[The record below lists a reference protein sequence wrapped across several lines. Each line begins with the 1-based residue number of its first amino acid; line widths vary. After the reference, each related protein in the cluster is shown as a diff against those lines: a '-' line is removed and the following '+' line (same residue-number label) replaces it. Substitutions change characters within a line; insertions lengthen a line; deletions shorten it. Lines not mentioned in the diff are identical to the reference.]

1 MKNISTKE
9 VSVSTF
15 KDTLSMLLPRFG
27 QQAVLDVPRF
37 DFQTGL
43 YLVNQWTSDLGNRYL
58 TYVGISKEIIIEV
71 QTGLHY
77 AAKYLDWVM
86 VGNTQDFNLIVA
98 NAYIETHFSIDFL
111 KSDLKLRLTEYVVR
125 NHTAADMPESEVEA
139 RVHDIISELFNHKPA
154 DLDKRGLRP
163 ILIDYC
169 KSRNFCK
176 DFTDKLSNY

>member
-1 MKNISTKE
+1 MKLTTKE

-27 QQAVLDVPRF
+27 KQAVLDVPRF

-43 YLVNQWTSDLGNRYL
+43 YLVNQWTSELGNRYL

-71 QTGLHY
+71 QVGLHY

-86 VGNTQDFNLIVA
+86 VGKTEDFSLIVSI
-98 NAYIETHFSIDFL
+98 AYIETHFSIDFL
-111 KSDLKLRLTEYVVR
+111 KSDLKSRLAEFVVR
-125 NHTAADMPESEVEA
+125 NHTADDTPEADVNA
-139 RVHDIISELFNHKPA
+139 HVLDIISEIFNHKPA

-163 ILIDYC
+163 ILLDYC

-176 DFTDKLSNY
+176 DFTDRFYNY

>member
-1 MKNISTKE
+1 MKLISRE

-15 KDTLSMLLPRFG
+15 KDTMSMLLPKFG

-43 YLVNQWTSDLGNRYL
+43 YLVNQWVSDLGNRYL
-58 TYVGISKEIIIEV
+58 TYVGISKESIIEV
-71 QTGLHY
+71 QAGLHY

-86 VGNTQDFNLIVA
+86 VGNTQDLNLIVA
-98 NAYIETHFSIDFL
+98 NAYIKTHFSIDFL
-111 KSDLKLRLTEYVVR
+111 KSDLESRLTEYVVR
-125 NHTAADMPESEVEA
+125 NHTADGMSESEVKDH
-139 RVHDIISELFNHKPA
+139 VLDITSEIFNHKPT
-154 DLDKRGLRP
+154 DLDKRGLRS

-176 DFTDKLSNY
+176 DFTDNLFNF